1 MRVLLILLCLAA
13 PVHGQGVQMAE
24 LSQPTARLVRDV
36 TQIAHKTFPNLPSV
50 RLTSQIG
57 AICRGDGDS
66 STLTRYCTSDNAI
79 YVAADLAQRVE
90 ADMAAYLVAHQ
101 FGHAV
106 QVRHGIADV
115 ALARITRDRA
125 REAEYRGWVTR
136 QVECIAGVLLKRAGA
151 RVPALDA
158 EPFTGSHWGRS
169 PMAGGPRVS
178 IGAGERRS
186 WLQTG
191 HRAGD
196 FKVCA
201 VGEFGAELILRAER

>member
-1 MRVLLILLCLAA
+1 
-13 PVHGQGVQMAE
+13 MAE
-24 LSQPTARLVRDV
+24 LSPATAKLLRGV
-36 TQIAHKTFPNLPSV
+36 TQTALKTFPNMPGV
-50 RLTSQIG
+50 RLTSRIG
-57 AICRGDGDS
+57 AICSGDGAS

-79 YVAADLAQRVE
+79 YVAADLAQQVDG
-90 ADMAAYLVAHQ
+90 DMAAYLVAHQ

-106 QVRHGIADV
+106 QVRHGIADI

-136 QVECIAGVLLKRAGA
+136 QVECIAGVLLKRSGA
-151 RVPALDA
+151 RVPGFGA

-178 IGAGERRS
+178 IGAAERRR
-186 WLQTG
+186 WLETG
-191 HRAGD
+191 YRAGD
-196 FKVCA
+196 FGVCA